1 MRFVCALAM
10 CLLVGCGAN
19 EPPSD
24 RAKEATK
31 EVAFGITVKY
41 DALAGKD
48 AKFNKFIAEENDGL
62 KVVVT
67 EKFKLLSDEE
77 MKDVAAYVKDRWE
90 MAVHKRGLQVR
101 FVNQYGDEIFVAD

>member
-1 MRFVCALAM
+1 MRLICAIAL
-10 CLLVGCGAN
+10 CLLVGCEAN

-31 EVAFGITVKY
+31 EVAFGIIVKY

-90 MAVHKRGLQVR
+90 MAVHKRGLRVR
-101 FVNQYGDEIFVAD
+101 FVNQYGDDIFIVK